1 MTDYKTIDAKEI
13 YQKLEAR
20 GISIKRKSCCGK
32 QQYRKD
38 FDNMLHTLCYAKG
51 KYKVVDNGVIVS
63 LVDIK

>member
-20 GISIKRKSCCGK
+20 SVNIKRKSCCGK

-38 FDNMLHTLCYAKG
+38 FDNMLRTLRYDKG
-51 KYKVVDNGVIVS
+51 KYKIIDNGVVVS